1 MNEPTLNLDLLYAQI
16 RNLRVAR
23 MECFD
28 RFDKSLDRTR
38 LVGSSNIQFISL
50 VETDLLN
57 ENLVLNNLIKQY
69 ESTLEVVMRRFR
81 SQTVRILRF

>member
-1 MNEPTLNLDLLYAQI
+1 MNEQTLNLDLLYTQI

-23 MECFD
+23 KQCFD
-28 RFDKSLDRTR
+28 RFDKSLDRT
-38 LVGSSNIQFISL
+38 SNIQLILL

-81 SQTVRILRF
+81 SQTVRITILNYRKI